1 MSTKAVRATTIAAVA
16 AFALSG
22 VVLTASAARRP
33 SLRTRAAP
41 RAVRCTTSIPAPA
54 RRSPTEP

>member
-22 VVLTASAARRP
+22 VVFTASAALAEP
-33 SLRTRAAP
+33 KWS
-41 RAVRCTTSIPAPA
+41 
-54 RRSPTEP
+54 RS